1 MSVGDVSPMALLFE
15 RDPEQLSDQD
25 IDAMIERYRQARAQF
40 NLGVKS
46 AGATKKVVAEA
57 GPQLDLTEL
66 GL

>member
-15 RDPEQLSDQD
+15 RDPDDLTDQD
-25 IDAMIERYRQARAQF
+25 LDTLVERYRQARAQF

-46 AGATKKVVAEA
+46 AGSTKKIVAEP